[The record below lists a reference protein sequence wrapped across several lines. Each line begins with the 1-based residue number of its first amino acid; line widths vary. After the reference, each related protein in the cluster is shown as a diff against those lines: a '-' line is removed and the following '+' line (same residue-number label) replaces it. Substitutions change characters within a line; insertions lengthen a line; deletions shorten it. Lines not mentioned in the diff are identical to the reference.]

1 MSLSGREEEG
11 QGEGGGNSKF
21 RNVKLLKEPDEV
33 WRGVYKC
40 CVWNKRHL
48 KW

>member
-1 MSLSGREEEG
+1 MRLSGREEEEKG
-11 QGEGGGNSKF
+11 REGGGNSKF
-21 RNVKLLKEPDEV
+21 RNVKLLKEPGEV

-40 CVWNKRHL
+40 VWNKRHI

>member
-11 QGEGGGNSKF
+11 KGEGGGNSKF